1 MTIRKTLGALLV
13 GLTLV
18 AVMPSVTEAAHRHSR
33 GCGHTVRSRSYSSYS
48 YRPSYSYYGSSYYD
62 RSRYYDDV
70 DYDAPYVARHG
81 SGRSRYYDDEDRYG
95 YYDYRDYGYRDYG
108 YRGYSRS
115 SYSPRYYGSR
125 RAVGYHYHGRT
136 RCYSSHRPH
145 VHFSIHLGF

>member
-1 MTIRKTLGALLV
+1 MTIRKTLGASLV
-13 GLTLV
+13 GLMLM
-18 AVMPSVTEAAHRHSR
+18 AAMPSVTEAAHRHHR
-33 GCGHTVRSRSYSSYS
+33 GCGHSVRSYSD
-48 YRPSYSYYGSSYYD
+48 YRSRSYYD

-70 DYDAPYVARHG
+70 DYDAPYVARPG
-81 SGRSRYYDDEDRYG
+81 SGRSRYYDDDDDR
-95 YYDYRDYGYRDYG
+95 YGYRDYG
-108 YRGYSRS
+108 YRGSSRS

>member
-13 GLTLV
+13 GSMLV
-18 AVMPSVTEAAHRHSR
+18 AVMPPATEAAHRHSR

-48 YRPSYSYYGSSYYD
+48 YRPSYSYYGGSYYD

-81 SGRSRYYDDEDRYG
+81 SGRARYYDDDYG
-95 YYDYRDYGYRDYG
+95 YRDYGYRDYG
-108 YRGYSRS
+108 YRGYSRP

-125 RAVGYHYHGRT
+125 RVVGYHYHGRT